1 MAKAKTGNNV
11 RSARSAEIRD
21 AAIDLFDERGYHGTR
36 MEDIATRLGMRAPSL
51 YNHLSSKQELLS
63 EVVIEHL
70 RALLDEHAMA
80 VGSTTDV
87 SEQLR
92 RAMEA
97 HVRHYAR
104 FGRESR
110 IANREVQ
117 SLEEPDRT
125 TVLDMRTELG
135 LTWAR
140 LIERGVEEGRF
151 EVASPQLTA
160 YALLKMSVGVAMWL
174 RPPPVSES
182 ELVYTFGEIA
192 LRVVGADRERA
203 PAAAPAVAAPAAG

>member
-1 MAKAKTGNNV
+1 MAKAKTGSGE
-11 RSARSAEIRD
+11 RSGRSAEIRD

-36 MEDIATRLGMRAPSL
+36 MEDIAARLGMRAPSL

-63 EVVIEHL
+63 EVVVEHL
-70 RALLDEHAMA
+70 QVLLDEHAMA
-80 VGSTTDV
+80 VASTTDV

-117 SLEEPDRT
+117 SLDEPDRT

-135 LTWAR
+135 LNWAR
-140 LIERGVEEGRF
+140 LIERGVDEGRF
-151 EVASPQLTA
+151 DVNSPQLTA

-192 LRVVGADRERA
+192 LRVVGADRPGA
-203 PAAAPAVAAPAAG
+203 ATPAAALAVPTAT

>member
-1 MAKAKTGNNV
+1 MAKTKTV
-11 RSARSAEIRD
+11 STRRAARSAEIAN

-63 EVVIEHL
+63 EVVVQHL
-70 RALLDEHAMA
+70 QTLLEEHAMA
-80 VGSTTDV
+80 VASTNDV
-87 SEQLR
+87 AEQLR

-125 TVLDMRTELG
+125 KVLDMRTELG
-135 LTWAR
+135 SAWSR

-151 EVASPQLTA
+151 DVASPQLTA

-192 LRVVGADRERA
+192 LRVVGADRVA
-203 PAAAPAVAAPAAG
+203 VPSGTSSAAAPAAS